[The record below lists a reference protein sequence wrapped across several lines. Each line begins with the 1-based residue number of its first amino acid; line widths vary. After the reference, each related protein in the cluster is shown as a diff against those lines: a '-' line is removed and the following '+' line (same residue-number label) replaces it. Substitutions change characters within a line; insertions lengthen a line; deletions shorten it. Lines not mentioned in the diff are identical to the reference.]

1 MMYLKAWVVDNE
13 VTTVQTSDMEIDWLA
28 IEPTTDA
35 LIFDAEMDCDY
46 CDASEII
53 PLVKFDGK
61 QLTGLD
67 FKSQSFIEW
76 KAPIIPP
83 EQLDAQARAKR
94 KQLLETIV
102 DPVVSNP
109 LRWNDLTADQQQAYK
124 DYRQALL
131 DITDQDGYPE
141 NIEWPTLGV

>member
-1 MMYLKAWVVDNE
+1 MMYLKAWVINNE

-35 LIFDAEMDCDY
+35 LIFDAEIDCDY
-46 CDASEII
+46 CDASEITHLI
-53 PLVKFDGK
+53 KFDGE

-76 KAPIIPP
+76 KAPIIPT
-83 EQLDAQARAKR
+83 EQLDLQARAKR
-94 KQLLETIV
+94 KQLLETVV

-109 LRWNDLTADQQQAYK
+109 LRWNDLTVDQQQAYK
-124 DYRQALL
+124 DYRQDLL
-131 DITDQDGYPE
+131 DTTTQDGYPE
-141 NIEWPTLGV
+141 TIVWPTLGV

>member
-1 MMYLKAWVVDNE
+1 MNYRNPIYTENGSIDCEIEHPDYGWIPFTASPDDCEAHGRELFAHIKANDKVEAYVPPPPPPP
-13 VTTVQTSDMEIDWLA
+13 
-28 IEPTTDA
+28 PTT
-35 LIFDAEMDCDY
+35 
-46 CDASEII
+46 
-53 PLVKFDGK
+53 
-61 QLTGLD
+61 
-67 FKSQSFIEW
+67 
-76 KAPIIPP
+76 
-83 EQLDAQARAKR
+83 EQLDAEARAKR

-141 NIEWPTLGV
+141 TIEWPTL

>member
-1 MMYLKAWVVDNE
+1 MDKRLTDADFIRECAAIQQARNEAYKTQSDPLFFMVQAGEIPLSAWQSARQSIKD
-13 VTTVQTSDMEIDWLA
+13 SLPYPDGWKDD
-28 IEPTTDA
+28 PTT
-35 LIFDAEMDCDY
+35 
-46 CDASEII
+46 
-53 PLVKFDGK
+53 
-61 QLTGLD
+61 
-67 FKSQSFIEW
+67 
-76 KAPIIPP
+76 

-141 NIEWPTLGV
+141 TIEWPTLGV